1 MRLSLRRYIVTAL
14 IVAAATMYS
23 AVAVAQINTEQVL
36 NIGRNAL
43 YFDDYILAIQYLI
56 RL

>member
-1 MRLSLRRYIVTAL
+1 MH
-14 IVAAATMYS
+14 S

-43 YFDDYILAIQYLI
+43 YFDDYILAIQYFNQVI
-56 RL
+56 AQKP